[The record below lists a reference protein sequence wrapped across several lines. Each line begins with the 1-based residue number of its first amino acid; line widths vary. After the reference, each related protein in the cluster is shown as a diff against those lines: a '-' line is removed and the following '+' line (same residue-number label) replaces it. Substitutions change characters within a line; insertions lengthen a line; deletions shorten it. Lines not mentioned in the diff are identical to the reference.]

1 MGSYV
6 SPRQQP
12 LNRQIWMVSPS
23 LLDADSAGG
32 DTDAHELLDWVRS
45 GGTAVVFGGTVNQW
59 KRLGINAGTVAG
71 TEHTGISGDFSAGG
85 RRPFVSR
92 LFHFVAPGR
101 DASGR
106 LRADHTPFAPQ
117 RKRGQR

>member
-59 KRLGINAGTVAG
+59 KRLQINATTGAA
-71 TEHTGISGDFSAGG
+71 TEHTIISALFAPVARTLSLSHLL
-85 RRPFVSR
+85 PFN
-92 LFHFVAPGR
+92 
-101 DASGR
+101 
-106 LRADHTPFAPQ
+106 HTPTHPP
-117 RKRGQR
+117 RPSPPTT